1 VAVIETERLLLREF
15 VPEDLELLAPIFADA
30 EMMRF
35 YPAPFTRERSAG
47 WIAWAMALYAER
59 GHGLWAMVRRDDNLF
74 LGDCGL
80 VPQQIEGAEL
90 LEIGYHVRRD
100 QWGRGYA
107 PEAAAACR
115 DYAFGHLG
123 VARVC
128 SIVDPLNLASRRVAE
143 RVHTQLRMFHWQRN
157 NREMCLY
164 FSERPDDPRPA
175 GPSGS

>member
-1 VAVIETERLLLREF
+1 MAVIETERLLLREF
-15 VPEDLELLAPIFADA
+15 VPEDLEQLAPIFADA

-35 YPAPFTRERSAG
+35 YQAPFTRERTAD
-47 WIAWAMALYAER
+47 WIARSMGLYAER
-59 GHGLWAMVRRDDNLF
+59 GHGLWAMLRRDDGLF

-80 VPQQIEGAEL
+80 VPQQIEGVEQ

-107 PEAAAACR
+107 TEAAVACR
-115 DYAFGHLG
+115 DYAFERLG
-123 VARVC
+123 AASVC

-143 RVHTQLRMFHWQRN
+143 RVHTQLRMFHWERN

-164 FSERPDDPRPA
+164 FSERPVDSGPA
-175 GPSGS
+175 RASVR